1 MAAIEREL
9 VNSRCGDGRDLDRPD
24 ENAIEKFKGGDVS
37 SEPKSPPPPTKPR
50 ALFFSEWLLLNSDI
64 DSSDT
69 ASDSDSDGERED
81 LALSPFFLLSS
92 IFNMRFK
99 FLGFLSKFQ

>member
-69 ASDSDSDGERED
+69 ASDSDGERESR
-81 LALSPFFLLSS
+81 AFPFFPI
-92 IFNMRFK
+92 IFNF
-99 FLGFLSKFQ
+99 